1 MKNSK
6 IYLLIIA
13 IAFLSF
19 SCKEDDEIDDI
30 DKGITSDF
38 MFQENKTYDYDVE
51 IIDEDD
57 TQNEKFSL
65 ITFNKVNIKGKN
77 ALHYKFYIDDS
88 SFEPRELYIYMD
100 KNQIYGLNSFLSIH
114 PGMDLVLVSESE
126 TLEKMN
132 WQLCF
137 DFSNPVFESNYHYI
151 YNENYELDYEKTTVS
166 SNMKCNEIKD
176 TTYLFNG
183 KIEEAIKFKIK
194 QNILVV
200 SEYNDEDYEDDSEE
214 IVFSRNVIFVKG
226 IGIVEDNYSIIIKN
240 TYLDGEIDESNLETI
255 IKLKEI
261 K

>member
-1 MKNSK
+1 MKDYK
-6 IYLLIIA
+6 IYLLLIVL
-13 IAFLSF
+13 AFLSF
-19 SCKEDDEIDDI
+19 SCKEDEEIDDI

-65 ITFNKVNIKGKN
+65 ITFNKVNMKGKN
-77 ALHYKFYIDDS
+77 ALHYKFFIDDPF
-88 SFEPRELYIYMD
+88 FEPRELYIYND
-100 KNQIYGLNSFLSIH
+100 KSQIYGLNSFLSIH

-126 TLEKMN
+126 TIEKMD

-226 IGIVEDNYSIIIKN
+226 IGIVEDNYIVTQIYTDS
-240 TYLDGEIDESNLETI
+240 DGEIYETLAKTN
-255 IKLKEI
+255 IKLKDI